1 METAVTVTRVAF
13 TFGGWVFGGFARD
26 VIVCNKTEFADVDI
40 MLPLGAS
47 HKHFIKVLR
56 AFYGSELTVF
66 SDRSFVEGMYMDN
79 KIIRRI
85 NLKEIGRAHV

>member
-1 METAVTVTRVAF
+1 METAVTVTRVAY

-26 VIVCNKTEFADVDI
+26 VIVCNKTMFADVDI
-40 MLPLGAS
+40 MLPLGVC

-56 AFYGSELTVF
+56 AFYGNELTVH
-66 SDRSFVEGMYMDN
+66 SNQTYLEGMYMDK

-85 NLKEIGRAHV
+85 FQIGRAHV